1 MKSKEVLLV
10 DEQRKI
16 TIINEIR
23 YWKDNHLLPEH
34 YCDFLMALY
43 TEGEQ
48 DKADALSNSADTEAV
63 LAKKRNG
70 KVEKRAKEKMVLPHL
85 YALVMVSLIPM
96 MLVVRFLTPFSPLL
110 DLGVAL
116 TAFGLASLFYYIS
129 VKIPTLSANYTLTVY
144 MMSIL
149 MISLVI
155 LDVYQQGLISLIS
168 AIIPQFILWIYLII
182 KKKDRWLL
190 ALTILIVLTAGIS
203 LLF

>member
-48 DKADALSNSADTEAV
+48 DKADALSKSEGTDAL
-63 LAKKRNG
+63 LAKKRNI
-70 KVEKRAKEKMVLPHL
+70 KVEKRAKEKMFLPHL
-85 YALVMVSLIPM
+85 YALVMVSLIPII
-96 MLVVRFLTPFSPLL
+96 LVARFLIPFSPRL
-110 DLGVAL
+110 DLGIAI
-116 TAFGLASLFYYIS
+116 TAFLLASLFYYIS
-129 VKIPTLSANYTLTVY
+129 VKIPILSANYTLTVY

-149 MISLVI
+149 MISLVV
-155 LDVYQQGLISLIS
+155 LDVYNQGVVSLVIM
-168 AIIPQFILWIYLII
+168 IIPQFILWIYLIV
-182 KKKDRWLL
+182 KKKDKWLM
-190 ALTILIVLTAGIS
+190 ALTVLIILTASIG
-203 LLF
+203 LLL